1 MGNLSTTI
9 LGAGPVNHV
18 IGCSHELS
26 ISTIPERKSLH
37 WLEQQ
42 QSRLTQIQPQLE
54 TRIKSI
60 TRLDLLGH

>member
-1 MGNLSTTI
+1 MGNLGTTI

-18 IGCSHELS
+18 IGCCQKLS

-37 WLEQQ
+37 LLEQQ
-42 QSRLTQIQPQLE
+42 QSSLTQIQPQLE
-54 TRIKSI
+54 TRIKSL